1 MPSSVVTRIY
11 HHAVVVMFLFVLI
24 AGIGMTA
31 HADTGTATTTDLN
44 AASTTGASMSAVT
57 VPDGVTQVTRVEGV
71 TEYHLD
77 NGLQIL
83 LAPDAS
89 KPNTTVNMTYRVGS
103 RHENYGQT
111 GMAHLLE
118 HMLFRGTPSLPD
130 ALAEFSRRGL
140 QANGSTSADRTN
152 YYASFAADPDTLDW
166 YVRWQADVM
175 VNAMIA
181 QEDLDAEMTVVR
193 NEMERG
199 ENSPFR
205 ILLQKMQAAAFQ
217 WHNYGKT
224 TIGARSDVENVDIE
238 QLRLFY
244 KQYYQPDN
252 AVLIISGRFDVE
264 STLKLIA
271 DAFTPLERPT
281 RTLPPEYTVE
291 PVQDG
296 ERRVVLRRE
305 GGSPLIGA
313 LYRIPAAGDPDFIP
327 LDLGVSILG
336 DTPSGRLYHAL
347 VREQLSTSVFGFA
360 AAMEQPGYALFGA
373 ELEPGMNQTDALDTL
388 NATLD
393 NIAAQPFEQNDLD
406 RIRNKWL
413 TGWSRAFADPI
424 QLASAL
430 SEGVA
435 EGDWRLF
442 FLHRDQVENAQL
454 DDVQRVLGDYLVSN
468 NRTEGL
474 YIPTDDPVRA
484 PEAPNVSLADVL
496 DGYEGSPD
504 GSATEAFDPS
514 PAHLDA
520 STERNVLELDNGPVE
535 IALLPKPTRGDRVEA
550 RLLINFG
557 DAKMLEGHRL
567 VSSATAALLD
577 RGTSS
582 LTRQEIEDRFNTL
595 RATVGFSGSPGS
607 VTASL
612 STTSEHLPEL
622 IELVLHLV
630 RDATFPEQEVA
641 EFKRQNNTAIT
652 NAMAEPE
659 ALASRALARHGNP
672 WPRDDVRYVPT
683 FEETLSDIAAL
694 DQASLQSFHAEF
706 YGAGDIAFTAVG
718 AFDSDA
724 VKTALKNGL
733 QDWKAAPEYTRIPD
747 PYHDVEAKTFDIRTP
762 GKANAF
768 YLASMPLELQD
779 TDPEFPA
786 LYLANYLLGSS
797 ETSRLWTRV
806 RTREGLS
813 YSVRS
818 NLSLSSFEPSGSWT
832 IYAIFAPDNKE
843 KLEQVIQ
850 EELDRALTEGFTA
863 QEVEQGVYALLN
875 YRKLA
880 RTRDSVLAGT
890 WLHYLE
896 ADRSFAWSQD
906 IDDALQEL
914 TADDVNAAL
923 RKAFDPDR
931 LSTAIAADLED

>member
-1 MPSSVVTRIY
+1 MPSSVVTTFYRYI
-11 HHAVVVMFLFVLI
+11 AVAFLLALFAGNSI
-24 AGIGMTA
+24 ARAQENPG
-31 HADTGTATTTDLN
+31 
-44 AASTTGASMSAVT
+44 STPVAL
-57 VPDGVTQVTRVEGV
+57 PDGVTQVTSVEGV
-71 TEYHLD
+71 TEYRLA

-89 KPNTTVNMTYRVGS
+89 KPNTTVNMTYLVGS

-140 QANGSTSADRTN
+140 QANGSTSPDRTN

-166 YVRWQADVM
+166 YIRWQADVM
-175 VNAMIA
+175 VNAMINR
-181 QEDLDAEMTVVR
+181 EDLDAEMTVVR

-205 ILLQKMQAAAFQ
+205 ILMQKMQAAAFQ
-217 WHNYGKT
+217 WHNYGKS

-238 QLRLFY
+238 QLRAFY
-244 KQYYQPDN
+244 REYYQPDN
-252 AVLIISGRFDVE
+252 AALIVSGRFDAE
-264 STLKLIA
+264 STLQVIA
-271 DAFTPLERPT
+271 DAFTPITRPT

-296 ERRVVLRRE
+296 ERLIVLRRQ
-305 GGSPLIGA
+305 GGSPLIA
-313 LYRIPAAGDPDFIP
+313 AMYRIPAAGDPDFIP

-373 ELEPGMNQTDALDTL
+373 QLEPGMDQDKALETL

-393 NIAAQPFEQNDLD
+393 AVSTEPFEQDSLD

-430 SEGVA
+430 SESVA

-442 FLHRDQVENAQL
+442 FWHRDQVENAEL
-454 DDVQRVLGDYLVSN
+454 DDVQQTIDSYLVPS

-474 YIPTDDPVRA
+474 YIPTEDPVRA
-484 PEAPNVSLADVL
+484 PTAPDIDLANL
-496 DGYEGSPD
+496 LEGYEGNPD
-504 GSATEAFDPS
+504 SAATEAFDPS
-514 PAHLDA
+514 PENIDA
-520 STERNVLELDNGPVE
+520 STQRDVLALDNGPVE
-535 IALLPKPTRGDRVEA
+535 LALLPKPTRGDRVEA
-550 RLLINFG
+550 RLLINFA
-557 DAKMLEGHRL
+557 DAKLLEGYRMAP
-567 VSSATAALLD
+567 SAAAALLN

-582 LTRQEIEDRFNTL
+582 MTRQEIEDRFDAL
-595 RATVGFSGSPGS
+595 RATVGFSGGPGS
-607 VTASL
+607 VSASL
-612 STTSEHLPEL
+612 STTHEHLPEL
-622 IELVLHLV
+622 VELVLHLI
-630 RDATFPEQEVA
+630 RDADYPEQELA
-641 EFKRQNNTAIT
+641 EFKRQNNTAII

-659 ALASRALARHGNP
+659 ALAARVLARHDNP

-683 FEETLSDIAAL
+683 FDETLEDIAAL
-694 DQASLQSFHAEF
+694 DQTSLRDFHDTF
-706 YGAGDIAFTAVG
+706 YGAGNIAFTAVG
-718 AFDSDA
+718 SFDPDTTKA
-724 VKTALKNGL
+724 ALKTGL
-733 QDWKAAPEYTRIPD
+733 EGWKAAPAYTRIPF
-747 PYHDVEAKTFDIRTP
+747 PYHPVTPELFDIKTP

-768 YLASMPLELQD
+768 YLSSMPLELQD
-779 TDPEFPA
+779 TNPQFPA

-806 RTREGLS
+806 RTQEGLS

-818 NLSLSSFEPSGSWT
+818 NLDLSSFEPSGSWS
-832 IYAIFAPDNKE
+832 IYAIFAPENKE
-843 KLEQVIQ
+843 TLERVMQ
-850 EELDRALTEGFTA
+850 EEQQRALTDGFTEE
-863 QEVEQGVYALLN
+863 EVEQGVYALLN

-890 WLHYLE
+890 WLQYLQT
-896 ADRSFAWSQD
+896 DRTFAWSQRMD
-906 IDDALQEL
+906 EALQSL
-914 TADDVNAAL
+914 TAEDVNAAF
-923 RKAFDPDR
+923 RNVFDPAK
-931 LSTAIAADLED
+931 LSTAIAADIED